1 MTTSPSRNAWPSW
14 NITCKISEIMKTKK
28 PKSARA
34 EAPATRTW
42 LWCGAALATLAVVFW
57 AYGPAMH
64 AGFLFDDT
72 TQHFA
77 LPTASQPLSSWIGPV
92 RPVLM
97 FSYWVNS
104 RISMED
110 TSWYHYFNILI
121 HALAGIF
128 VFLVIRRLL
137 EWAGAEESS
146 RTPWAAFGT
155 LLFLLHP
162 LQAES
167 VAYISG
173 RSDSLCGMLSCAS
186 FAAFLYRRSPA
197 ISWAGVLP
205 VLLLFGAAVLT
216 KEQAV
221 ALPALF
227 VLTDFWWNPQPP
239 LRSVRGHWRLY
250 AVLALGAA
258 GAAALFWKLIV
269 GAGAGSSAGFSIKDF
284 TWYQYLFTQFRA
296 IFAYV
301 FNFLLP
307 VNLNVDWDFPIS
319 RGIFEYGAIFGLAAL
334 LAVAAAAW
342 RYRRAFPLAGYGYFV
357 FLVLLSP
364 TSSILPIKDPIAD
377 RRMYLPILGLI
388 LIAIDLLRRLKVE
401 RKLLALGAAAL
412 MVATA
417 LATHARAEVWSSP
430 ITLWQDTA
438 RQSPNKFRAHFH
450 LAYAYQEEGRN
461 DLAVAEFQKTAELS
475 PPTADLLLDWGLAY
489 DGLNQPE
496 KALEKFRQAA
506 AVQPSA
512 HVYTQIGYI
521 YAKRSAWREAM
532 EAFDTAQ
539 KLDANFAYT
548 YMYKGQVHLATNE
561 PAAAVA
567 EFQHAL
573 KLDSSLVP
581 ARQGL
586 AMAQQRLSG
595 R

>member
-1 MTTSPSRNAWPSW
+1 
-14 NITCKISEIMKTKK
+14 MKTRK
-28 PKSARA
+28 PDPKRPQP
-34 EAPATRTW
+34 PATRSW
-42 LWCGAALATLAVVFW
+42 MWCAAPLASLAVLFW
-57 AYGPAMH
+57 VYGPTMH
-64 AGFLFDDT
+64 TPFLFDDVG
-72 TQHFA
+72 QQFA
-77 LPTASQPLSSWIGPV
+77 LSSASDPLAKWIGPV

-97 FSYWVNS
+97 FSYWVNT
-104 RISMED
+104 RISLDD
-110 TSWYHYFNILI
+110 TSSYHVFNVII
-121 HALAGIF
+121 HALAGVFI
-128 VFLVIRRLL
+128 FLVIRRLL
-137 EWAGAEESS
+137 KWAGAEERS
-146 RTPWAAFGT
+146 RAPWAAFGA

-162 LQAES
+162 FQAES

-173 RSDSLCGMLSCAS
+173 RSDALCGMFACAS
-186 FAAFLYRRSPA
+186 FAAFLCRRSSA

-205 VLLLFGAAVLT
+205 VVLLFGAAVLT

-221 ALPALF
+221 VLPALF
-227 VLTDFWWNPQPP
+227 VLTDLWWNPDSR
-239 LRSVRGHWRLY
+239 LRAVRANWKLY

-258 GAAALFWKLIV
+258 GAVALFWNLI
-269 GAGAGSSAGFSIKDF
+269 AGFGTGGSAGFSMKDL
-284 TWYQYLFTQFRA
+284 TWYQYLFTEFRA
-296 IFAYV
+296 VFAYV

-307 VNLNVDWDFPIS
+307 VNLSVDWDFPFSHTIL
-319 RGIFEYGAIFGLAAL
+319 EHGAIFGLAAL
-334 LAVAAAAW
+334 LALAAAAW
-342 RYRRAFPLAGYGYFV
+342 RYRRTFPLAGYGYFV

-364 TSSILPIKDPIAD
+364 TSSVLPIKDPIAD
-377 RRMYLPILGLI
+377 RRMYLPMLGLI

-401 RKLLALGAAAL
+401 RKVLAMGAAAL
-412 MVATA
+412 LVAAA

-548 YMYKGQVHLATNE
+548 YMYKGQVHLATNQ
-561 PAAAVA
+561 PAAAAA

>member
-1 MTTSPSRNAWPSW
+1 
-14 NITCKISEIMKTKK
+14 MKTRK
-28 PKSARA
+28 PDPKRPQP
-34 EAPATRTW
+34 PATRSW
-42 LWCGAALATLAVVFW
+42 MWCAAPLASLAVLFW
-57 AYGPAMH
+57 VYGPTMH
-64 AGFLFDDT
+64 TPFLFDDVG
-72 TQHFA
+72 QQFA
-77 LPTASQPLSSWIGPV
+77 LSSASDPLAKWIGPV

-97 FSYWVNS
+97 FSYWVNT
-104 RISMED
+104 RISLDD
-110 TSWYHYFNILI
+110 TSSYHVFNVII
-121 HALAGIF
+121 HALAGVFI
-128 VFLVIRRLL
+128 FLVIRRLL
-137 EWAGAEESS
+137 KWAGAEERS
-146 RTPWAAFGT
+146 RAPWAAFGA

-162 LQAES
+162 FQAES

-173 RSDSLCGMLSCAS
+173 RSDALCGMFACAS
-186 FAAFLYRRSPA
+186 FAAFLCRRSSA

-205 VLLLFGAAVLT
+205 VVLLFGAAVLT

-221 ALPALF
+221 VLPALF
-227 VLTDFWWNPQPP
+227 VLTDLWWNPDSP
-239 LRSVRGHWRLY
+239 LRAVRANWKLY

-258 GAAALFWKLIV
+258 GAVALFWNLIV
-269 GAGAGSSAGFSIKDF
+269 GFGTGGSAGFSMKDL
-284 TWYQYLFTQFRA
+284 TWYQYLFTEFRA
-296 IFAYV
+296 VFAYV

-307 VNLNVDWDFPIS
+307 VNLSVDWDFPFSHTIL
-319 RGIFEYGAIFGLAAL
+319 EHGAIFGLAAL
-334 LAVAAAAW
+334 LALAAAAW
-342 RYRRAFPLAGYGYFV
+342 RYRRSFPLAGYGYFV

-364 TSSILPIKDPIAD
+364 TSSVLPIKDPIAD
-377 RRMYLPILGLI
+377 RRMYLPMLGLI

-401 RKLLALGAAAL
+401 RKVLAMGAAAL
-412 MVATA
+412 LVAAA

-548 YMYKGQVHLATNE
+548 YMYKGQVHLATNQ
-561 PAAAVA
+561 PAAAAA

>member
-1 MTTSPSRNAWPSW
+1 
-14 NITCKISEIMKTKK
+14 MKTRK
-28 PKSARA
+28 PDPKRPQP
-34 EAPATRTW
+34 PATRSW
-42 LWCGAALATLAVVFW
+42 MWCAAPLASLAVLFW
-57 AYGPAMH
+57 VYGPTMH
-64 AGFLFDDT
+64 TPFLFDDVG
-72 TQHFA
+72 QQFA
-77 LPTASQPLSSWIGPV
+77 LSSASDPLTKWIGPV

-97 FSYWVNS
+97 FSYWVNT
-104 RISMED
+104 RISLDD
-110 TSWYHYFNILI
+110 TSSYHVFNVII
-121 HALAGIF
+121 HALAGVFI
-128 VFLVIRRLL
+128 FLVIRRLL
-137 EWAGAEESS
+137 KWAGAEERS
-146 RTPWAAFGT
+146 RAPWAAFGA

-162 LQAES
+162 FQAES

-173 RSDSLCGMLSCAS
+173 RSDALCGMFACAS
-186 FAAFLYRRSPA
+186 FAAFLCRRSSA

-205 VLLLFGAAVLT
+205 VVLLFGAAVLT

-221 ALPALF
+221 VLPALF
-227 VLTDFWWNPQPP
+227 VLTDLWWNPDSP
-239 LRSVRGHWRLY
+239 LRAVRANWKLY

-258 GAAALFWKLIV
+258 GAVALFWNLI
-269 GAGAGSSAGFSIKDF
+269 AGFGTGGSAGFSMKEL
-284 TWYQYLFTQFRA
+284 TWYQYLFTEFRA
-296 IFAYV
+296 VFAYV

-307 VNLNVDWDFPIS
+307 VNLSVDWDFPFSHTIL
-319 RGIFEYGAIFGLAAL
+319 EHGAIFGLAAL
-334 LAVAAAAW
+334 LALAAAAW
-342 RYRRAFPLAGYGYFV
+342 RYRRTFPLAGYGYFV

-364 TSSILPIKDPIAD
+364 TSSVLPIKDPIAD
-377 RRMYLPILGLI
+377 RRMYLPMLGLI

-401 RKLLALGAAAL
+401 RKVLAMGAAAL
-412 MVATA
+412 LVAAA

>member
-1 MTTSPSRNAWPSW
+1 
-14 NITCKISEIMKTKK
+14 MKTKK
-28 PKSARA
+28 PKSALA

-64 AGFLFDDT
+64 TGFLFDDT

-227 VLTDFWWNPQPP
+227 VLTDFWWNPQTP
-239 LRSVRGHWRLY
+239 LRSVRANWRLY
-250 AVLALGAA
+250 AILALGAA

-269 GAGAGSSAGFSIKDF
+269 GAGAGSSAGFAIKDF

-334 LAVAAAAW
+334 LALAAAAW

-417 LATHARAEVWSSP
+417 LATHARAEVWSDP
-430 ITLWQDTA
+430 ILLWQDSA
-438 RQSPNKFRAHFH
+438 LKSPNKVRAHFQ
-450 LAYAYQEEGRN
+450 LAFAYYEQGHF
-461 DLAVAEFQKTAELS
+461 DLAVAEFQRTAELK
-475 PPTADLLLDWGLAY
+475 PPTADLLYDWGLAY
-489 DGLNQPE
+489 DALHQPE
-496 KALEKFRQAA
+496 LALAKLRQS
-506 AVQPSA
+506 AVLEATAQ
-512 HVYTQIGYI
+512 VFTQI
-521 YAKRSAWREAM
+521 AKVDAGQQRWAEALD
-532 EAFDTAQ
+532 ALSTAE
-539 KLDANFAYT
+539 KLDPKFAIT
-548 YMYKGQVHLATNE
+548 YVFRGKIYLNTNRPAEAVEQYQLALAIDPKVQDGQHDLAI
-561 PAAAVA
+561 
-567 EFQHAL
+567 
-573 KLDSSLVP
+573 
-581 ARQGL
+581 
-586 AMAQQRLSG
+586 AQSMLRAG

>member
-1 MTTSPSRNAWPSW
+1 
-14 NITCKISEIMKTKK
+14 MKTRK
-28 PKSARA
+28 PDSARPK
-34 EAPATRTW
+34 APATRSW
-42 LWCGAALATLAVVFW
+42 MWYAAPLASLAVLFW
-57 AYGPAMH
+57 VYGPTMH
-64 AGFLFDDT
+64 TPFLFDDVG
-72 TQHFA
+72 QQFA
-77 LPTASQPLSSWIGPV
+77 LSSASDPLAKWIGPV

-97 FSYWVNS
+97 FSYWVNT
-104 RISMED
+104 RISLDD
-110 TSWYHYFNILI
+110 TSSYHVFNVII
-121 HALAGIF
+121 HALAGVFI
-128 VFLVIRRLL
+128 FLVIRRLL
-137 EWAGAEESS
+137 KWAGAEERS
-146 RTPWAAFGT
+146 RAPWAAFGA

-162 LQAES
+162 FQAES

-173 RSDSLCGMLSCAS
+173 RSDALCGMFACAS
-186 FAAFLYRRSPA
+186 FAAFLCRRSSA

-205 VLLLFGAAVLT
+205 VVLLFGAAVLT

-221 ALPALF
+221 VLPALF
-227 VLTDFWWNPQPP
+227 VLTDLWWNPDSP
-239 LRSVRGHWRLY
+239 LRAVRANWKLY

-258 GAAALFWKLIV
+258 GAVALFWNLI
-269 GAGAGSSAGFSIKDF
+269 AGFGTGGSAGFSMKDL
-284 TWYQYLFTQFRA
+284 TWYQYLFTEFRA
-296 IFAYV
+296 VFAYV

-307 VNLNVDWDFPIS
+307 VNLSVDWDFPFSHTIL
-319 RGIFEYGAIFGLAAL
+319 EHGAIFGLAAL
-334 LAVAAAAW
+334 LALAAAAW
-342 RYRRAFPLAGYGYFV
+342 RYRRTFPLAGYGYFV

-364 TSSILPIKDPIAD
+364 TSSVLPIKDPIAD
-377 RRMYLPILGLI
+377 RRMYLPMLGLI

-401 RKLLALGAAAL
+401 RKVLAMGAAAL
-412 MVATA
+412 LVAAA

-561 PAAAVA
+561 PAAAAA

>member
-1 MTTSPSRNAWPSW
+1 VWYA
-14 NITCKISEIMKTKK
+14 
-28 PKSARA
+28 
-34 EAPATRTW
+34 AP
-42 LWCGAALATLAVVFW
+42 LASLAVLFW
-57 AYGPAMH
+57 VYGPAMH
-64 AGFLFDDT
+64 TPFLFDDVG
-72 TQHFA
+72 QQFA
-77 LPTASQPLSSWIGPV
+77 LSSASAPLAEWIGPV

-97 FSYWVNS
+97 FSYWVNT
-104 RISMED
+104 RISLED
-110 TSWYHYFNILI
+110 TSSYHVFNVLI
-121 HALAGIF
+121 HALGGVFI
-128 VFLVIRRLL
+128 FLVIRRLL
-137 EWAGAEESS
+137 EWAGAEERS
-146 RTPWAAFGT
+146 RAPWAAFGA

-162 LQAES
+162 FQAES

-173 RSDSLCGMLSCAS
+173 RSDALCGMFACAS
-186 FAAFLYRRSPA
+186 LAAFLYRRSSA

-205 VLLLFGAAVLT
+205 VVLLFGAAVLT

-221 ALPALF
+221 VLPALF
-227 VLTDFWWNPQPP
+227 VLTDLWWNPDSP
-239 LRSVRGHWRLY
+239 LRAVRANWKLY

-258 GAAALFWKLIV
+258 GVVALFWKLIV
-269 GAGAGSSAGFSIKDF
+269 GFGTGGSAGFSMKDL
-284 TWYQYLFTQFRA
+284 TWYQYLFTEFRA
-296 IFAYV
+296 VFAYV

-307 VNLNVDWDFPIS
+307 VNLSVDWDFPIS
-319 RGIFEYGAIFGLAAL
+319 HTILEHGAIFGLAAI
-334 LAVAAAAW
+334 LALAAAAW
-342 RYRRAFPLAGYGYFV
+342 RYRRTFPLAGYGYFV

-364 TSSILPIKDPIAD
+364 TSSVLPIKDPIAD
-377 RRMYLPILGLI
+377 RRMYLPMLGLI
-388 LIAIDLLRRLKVE
+388 LIAIDLFRRLKVE
-401 RKLLALGAAAL
+401 RKVLAMGAAAL
-412 MVATA
+412 LLAAA

-548 YMYKGQVHLATNE
+548 YMYKGQVYLATNE

-573 KLDSSLVP
+573 ALDSSLGP

>member
-1 MTTSPSRNAWPSW
+1 
-14 NITCKISEIMKTKK
+14 
-28 PKSARA
+28 
-34 EAPATRTW
+34 
-42 LWCGAALATLAVVFW
+42 
-57 AYGPAMH
+57 
-64 AGFLFDDT
+64 
-72 TQHFA
+72 
-77 LPTASQPLSSWIGPV
+77 
-92 RPVLM
+92 M
-97 FSYWVNS
+97 FSYWVNT
-104 RISMED
+104 RISLED
-110 TSWYHYFNILI
+110 TSSFHVFNVLI

-128 VFLVIRRLL
+128 IFLVIRRLL
-137 EWAGAEESS
+137 EWAGAEQRS
-146 RTPWAAFGT
+146 RAPWAAFGA

-162 LQAES
+162 FQAES

-173 RSDSLCGMLSCAS
+173 RSDALCGMFGCAS
-186 FAAFLYRRSPA
+186 FAAFLYRRSSA

-205 VLLLFGAAVLT
+205 VVLLFGAAVLT

-221 ALPALF
+221 VLPALF
-227 VLTDFWWNPQPP
+227 VLTDLWWNPDSP
-239 LRSVRGHWRLY
+239 LRAVRANWKLY

-258 GAAALFWKLIV
+258 GAVALFWNLI
-269 GAGAGSSAGFSIKDF
+269 AGFGTGGSAGFSMKDL
-284 TWYQYLFTQFRA
+284 TWYQYLFTEFRA
-296 IFAYV
+296 VFAYV

-307 VNLNVDWDFPIS
+307 VNLSVDWDFPFSHTIL
-319 RGIFEYGAIFGLAAL
+319 EHGAIFGLAAL
-334 LAVAAAAW
+334 LALAAAAW
-342 RYRRAFPLAGYGYFV
+342 RYRRTFPLAGYGYFV

-364 TSSILPIKDPIAD
+364 TSSVLPIKDPIAD
-377 RRMYLPILGLI
+377 RRMYLPMLGLI

-401 RKLLALGAAAL
+401 RKVLAMGAAAL
-412 MVATA
+412 LVAAA

-573 KLDSSLVP
+573 ALDSSLGP

>member
-1 MTTSPSRNAWPSW
+1 
-14 NITCKISEIMKTKK
+14 MKTRK
-28 PKSARA
+28 PDPKRPQP
-34 EAPATRTW
+34 PATRSW
-42 LWCGAALATLAVVFW
+42 MWCAAPLASLAVLFW
-57 AYGPAMH
+57 VYGPTMH
-64 AGFLFDDT
+64 TPFLFDDVG
-72 TQHFA
+72 QQFA
-77 LPTASQPLSSWIGPV
+77 LSSASDPLAKWIGPV

-97 FSYWVNS
+97 FSYWVNT
-104 RISMED
+104 RISLDD
-110 TSWYHYFNILI
+110 TSSYHVFNVII
-121 HALAGIF
+121 HALAGVFI
-128 VFLVIRRLL
+128 FLVIRRLL
-137 EWAGAEESS
+137 KWAGAEERS
-146 RTPWAAFGT
+146 RAPWAAFGA

-162 LQAES
+162 FQAES

-173 RSDSLCGMLSCAS
+173 RSDALCGMFACAS
-186 FAAFLYRRSPA
+186 FAAFLCRRSSA

-205 VLLLFGAAVLT
+205 VVLLFGAAVLT

-221 ALPALF
+221 VLPALF
-227 VLTDFWWNPQPP
+227 VLTDLWWNPDSP
-239 LRSVRGHWRLY
+239 LRAVRANWKLY

-258 GAAALFWKLIV
+258 GAVALFWNLI
-269 GAGAGSSAGFSIKDF
+269 AGFGTGGSAGFSMKDL
-284 TWYQYLFTQFRA
+284 TWYQYLFTEFRA
-296 IFAYV
+296 VFAYV

-307 VNLNVDWDFPIS
+307 VNLSVDWDFPFSHTIL
-319 RGIFEYGAIFGLAAL
+319 EHGAIFGLAAL
-334 LAVAAAAW
+334 LALAAAAW
-342 RYRRAFPLAGYGYFV
+342 RYRRTFPLAGYGYFV

-364 TSSILPIKDPIAD
+364 TSSVLPIKDPIAD
-377 RRMYLPILGLI
+377 RRMYLPMLGLI

-401 RKLLALGAAAL
+401 RKVLAMGAAAL
-412 MVATA
+412 LVAAA

-548 YMYKGQVHLATNE
+548 YMYKGQVHLATNQ
-561 PAAAVA
+561 PAAAAA

>member
-1 MTTSPSRNAWPSW
+1 
-14 NITCKISEIMKTKK
+14 MKTKK

-64 AGFLFDDT
+64 TGFLFDDT

-227 VLTDFWWNPQPP
+227 VLTDFWWNPQTP
-239 LRSVRGHWRLY
+239 LRSVRANWRLY
-250 AVLALGAA
+250 AILALGAA

-269 GAGAGSSAGFSIKDF
+269 GAGAGSSAGFAIKDF

-334 LAVAAAAW
+334 LALAAAAW
-342 RYRRAFPLAGYGYFV
+342 RYRRTFPLAGYGYFV

-417 LATHARAEVWSSP
+417 LATHARAEVWSDP
-430 ITLWQDTA
+430 ILLWQDSA
-438 RQSPNKFRAHFH
+438 LKSPNKVRAHFQ
-450 LAYAYQEEGRN
+450 LAFAYYEQGHF
-461 DLAVAEFQKTAELS
+461 DLAIAEFQRTAELK
-475 PPTADLLLDWGLAY
+475 PPTADLLYDWGLAY
-489 DGLNQPE
+489 DALHQPE
-496 KALEKFRQAA
+496 LALAKLRQS
-506 AVQPSA
+506 AVLEATAQ
-512 HVYTQIGYI
+512 VFTQI
-521 YAKRSAWREAM
+521 AKVDAGQQRWAEALD
-532 EAFDTAQ
+532 ALSTAE
-539 KLDANFAYT
+539 KLDPKFAIT
-548 YMYKGQVHLATNE
+548 YVFRGKIYLNTKRAAEAVEQYQLALAIDPKVQDGQHDLAI
-561 PAAAVA
+561 
-567 EFQHAL
+567 
-573 KLDSSLVP
+573 
-581 ARQGL
+581 
-586 AMAQQRLSG
+586 AQSMLRTG

>member
-1 MTTSPSRNAWPSW
+1 MWYA
-14 NITCKISEIMKTKK
+14 
-28 PKSARA
+28 
-34 EAPATRTW
+34 AP
-42 LWCGAALATLAVVFW
+42 LASLAVLFW
-57 AYGPAMH
+57 VYGPTMH
-64 AGFLFDDT
+64 TPFLFDDVG
-72 TQHFA
+72 QQFA
-77 LPTASQPLSSWIGPV
+77 LSSASDPLTKWIGPV

-97 FSYWVNS
+97 FSYWVNT
-104 RISMED
+104 RISLDD
-110 TSWYHYFNILI
+110 TSSYHVFNVII
-121 HALAGIF
+121 HALAGVFI
-128 VFLVIRRLL
+128 FLVIRRLL
-137 EWAGAEESS
+137 KWAGAEERS
-146 RTPWAAFGT
+146 RAPWAAFGA

-162 LQAES
+162 FQAES

-173 RSDSLCGMLSCAS
+173 RSDALCGMFACAS
-186 FAAFLYRRSPA
+186 FAAFLCRRSSA

-205 VLLLFGAAVLT
+205 VVLLFGAAVLT

-221 ALPALF
+221 VLPALF
-227 VLTDFWWNPQPP
+227 VLTDLWWNPDSP
-239 LRSVRGHWRLY
+239 LRAVRANWKLY

-258 GAAALFWKLIV
+258 GAVALFWNLI
-269 GAGAGSSAGFSIKDF
+269 AGFGTGGSAGFSMKEL
-284 TWYQYLFTQFRA
+284 TWYQYLFTEFRA
-296 IFAYV
+296 VFAYV

-307 VNLNVDWDFPIS
+307 VNLSVDWDFPFSHTIL
-319 RGIFEYGAIFGLAAL
+319 EHGAIFGLAAL
-334 LAVAAAAW
+334 LALAAAAW
-342 RYRRAFPLAGYGYFV
+342 RYRRTFPLAGYGYFV

-364 TSSILPIKDPIAD
+364 TSSVLPIKDPIAD
-377 RRMYLPILGLI
+377 RRMYLPMLGLI

-401 RKLLALGAAAL
+401 RKVLAMGAAAL
-412 MVATA
+412 LVAAA

-561 PAAAVA
+561 PAAAAA